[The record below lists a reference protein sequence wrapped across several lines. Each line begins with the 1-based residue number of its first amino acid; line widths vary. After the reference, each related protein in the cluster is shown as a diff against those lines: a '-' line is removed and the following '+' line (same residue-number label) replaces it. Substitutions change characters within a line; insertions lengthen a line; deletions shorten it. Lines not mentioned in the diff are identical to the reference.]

1 MYYRVGFL
9 VGALV
14 ASFLVAA
21 PLQAN
26 FLGQTCEGCRG
37 KSGIASSA
45 LAPPPCLGTAGT
57 VAGDWEISVS
67 ADVYDGT
74 CLPQSSDGIEYCVGQ
89 PCQSTVSYSWGS
101 QVANSGLGI
110 GYYKANGVRQPPSQF
125 LFPDGDPWKDG
136 QFGTVA
142 FGPGNSPDLACGTKL
157 SFFIEGNKCGP
168 FKAEVY
174 GYCGP
179 CGTPPYSL

>member
-1 MYYRVGFL
+1 MDYRASFWVR
-9 VGALV
+9 VLV
-14 ASFLVAA
+14 AISFVTT
-21 PLQAN
+21 PLQAT
-26 FLGQTCEGCRG
+26 FQGGDCEGCRG

-45 LAPPPCLGTAGT
+45 LAPPPCLGSPGT

-74 CLPQSSDGIEYCVGQ
+74 CSSQSGDGLEFCVGQ
-89 PCQSTVSYSWGS
+89 PCQSTVSYSWGAE
-101 QVANSGLGI
+101 VANSGLNI

-125 LFPDGDPWKDG
+125 LFPDGAPWQDG

-142 FGPGNSPDLACGTKL
+142 FGPGNSPDLSCGTKL
-157 SFFIEGNKCGP
+157 NFYIEGDKCGP

-179 CGTPPYSL
+179 CGSPPYSL